1 MHHKIIKGRSVA
13 LGHIPLIQR
22 EVIVANDL
30 LLQNFM
36 VGKGLLE
43 LFVNL

>member
-1 MHHKIIKGRSVA
+1 MHHKIIKGRTVA
-13 LGHIPLIQR
+13 LGYIPLIQKK
-22 EVIVANDL
+22 VIVANGL

-43 LFVNL
+43 LLINL

>member
-1 MHHKIIKGRSVA
+1 MHHKIIKGGTVA
-13 LGHIPLIQR
+13 LGHIPLIQK
-22 EVIVANDL
+22 EVIVANGL

-43 LFVNL
+43 LLINL